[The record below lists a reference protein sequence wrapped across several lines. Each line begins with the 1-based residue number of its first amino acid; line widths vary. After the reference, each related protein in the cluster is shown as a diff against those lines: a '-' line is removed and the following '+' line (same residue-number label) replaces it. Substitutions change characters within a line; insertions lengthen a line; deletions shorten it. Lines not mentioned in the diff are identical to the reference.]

1 MTSAQHGQRR
11 LPDADLLSRQEI
23 SRVLG
28 VSTRTLY
35 EMVARGAFPPPLALT
50 GKTQRWPR
58 AVVLRALGLAEEGG
72 GAEGGAR

>member
-1 MTSAQHGQRR
+1 MTIAQHGRR

-35 EMVARGAFPPPLALT
+35 EMIARGAFPPPLALS

-58 AVVLRALGLAEEGG
+58 AVVVKALGLAEAE
-72 GAEGGAR
+72 EGGAR